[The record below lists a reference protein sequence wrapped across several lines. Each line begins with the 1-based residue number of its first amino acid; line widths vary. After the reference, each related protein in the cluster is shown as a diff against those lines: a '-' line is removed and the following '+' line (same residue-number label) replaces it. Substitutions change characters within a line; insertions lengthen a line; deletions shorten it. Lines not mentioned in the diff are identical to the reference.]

1 MPLPRL
7 LTGLVVASALTLAW
21 FPLTAAGLTP
31 EHYANLWVP
40 GGALVWVALNVVIM
54 IAAIRRIRRVSFGAE
69 RRASVRFVVDASADL
84 DGFATR
90 VRDVSLSGARL
101 LCDDIVPW
109 QSGEAVTMVLTLPD
123 RRLSIPA
130 TLRLVQDQPEG
141 GMLLG
146 VEFTDISMGQ
156 QGELAL
162 ALFRTAELVDPALDL
177 DADPGRWSIGP
188 VLAASSSATSGQV
201 TDAVLA
207 NPGDSPA
214 PVPSP

>member
-1 MPLPRL
+1 
-7 LTGLVVASALTLAW
+7 
-21 FPLTAAGLTP
+21 
-31 EHYANLWVP
+31 
-40 GGALVWVALNVVIM
+40 M
-54 IAAIRRIRRVSFGAE
+54 IAAIRRVRRVSFGAE

-109 QSGEAVTMVLTLPD
+109 QLGEAVTMVLTLPD